1 MSILAYNRLIDNIS
15 QTYFYIYGIR
25 DSIHKFQFKKLGLC
39 LFKKAFFE
47 HYIVYVPTA
56 CPTLPYPTLP
66 YPTLPYPTLPYP
78 TGKLVRHEIFQI
90 MAKPHWQ
97 FGHAC
102 YAKIGYIVNGYV
114 EIWRK
119 LEQASD
125 RWKSLVYDGEIRHH
139 FVYLCI

>member
-56 CPTLPYPTLP
+56 CPALPYPTLPYPTLP

-78 TGKLVRHEIFQI
+78 TLPYPTLPYPTLPYPTLPYPTLPYPTLQV
-90 MAKPHWQ
+90 
-97 FGHAC
+97 
-102 YAKIGYIVNGYV
+102 
-114 EIWRK
+114 
-119 LEQASD
+119 S
-125 RWKSLVYDGEIRHH
+125 
-139 FVYLCI
+139 